1 MADSLIKLSADQTNP
16 GDVKSSS
23 FKVKTPA
30 EGSGEEGKNQLLTQS
45 KAQSAPG
52 EVTGSDF
59 KTEQNNGE
67 TGTSLSTKC
76 YVDFES
82 GDHY

>member
-1 MADSLIKLSADQTNP
+1 MADSLISLSADQSNP
-16 GDVKSSS
+16 GNVKSSS

-30 EGSGEEGKNQLLTQS
+30 QGSGEEGKNQLFTQS

-59 KTEQNNGE
+59 KTEQNDGE
-67 TGTSLSTKC
+67 TGTSISTKC

-82 GDHY
+82 GEHY